1 MSTSPKALV
10 EAPVLAWMR
19 NSAGFSID
27 ELAHKIGT
35 SPDVIHSW
43 ETGEEQP
50 SMAQVRKLALAYK
63 RPISDLF
70 LLTPPQAQLLP
81 HDFRRTSDLI
91 GQRYSPQLRHELRA
105 SARRRQLAL
114 DLIEE
119 SQEAPPAP
127 IPLRITQAQ
136 DPESIGLA
144 IRTLLRITTTEQKA
158 WRGDPRKAYKS
169 WRTRVESLGIL
180 VFQITSVARD
190 EMHGFCIATQPLP
203 VIAINR
209 KLKPNGRTFTMLH
222 ELAHILLGE
231 AALCDIDE
239 SAHRNPIEQRT
250 EVFCNHVAGA
260 TLVPASDLLAEA
272 PVVRRP
278 QACEDWTDDEL
289 ASLAKTYS
297 VSEEVLLRRLL
308 TLKRTTRAFYA
319 IKRAEYVKRYAL
331 LERNER
337 DAQQATEVK
346 RNMPREKLS
355 DLGHR
360 FTGLVLSTY
369 HADRISLADASE
381 YLGLRAKNIS
391 KIDSLLME
399 SA

>member
-158 WRGDPRKAYKS
+158 CAAIRARH
-169 WRTRVESLGIL
+169 TR
-180 VFQITSVARD
+180 
-190 EMHGFCIATQPLP
+190 
-203 VIAINR
+203 
-209 KLKPNGRTFTMLH
+209 
-222 ELAHILLGE
+222 
-231 AALCDIDE
+231 
-239 SAHRNPIEQRT
+239 
-250 EVFCNHVAGA
+250 AGA
-260 TLVPASDLLAEA
+260 PGSNRSGSSSSRSRAWRATRCMGSAS
-272 PVVRRP
+272 
-278 QACEDWTDDEL
+278 
-289 ASLAKTYS
+289 
-297 VSEEVLLRRLL
+297 
-308 TLKRTTRAFYA
+308 
-319 IKRAEYVKRYAL
+319 
-331 LERNER
+331 
-337 DAQQATEVK
+337 
-346 RNMPREKLS
+346 PRS
-355 DLGHR
+355 R
-360 FTGLVLSTY
+360 C
-369 HADRISLADASE
+369 R
-381 YLGLRAKNIS
+381 
-391 KIDSLLME
+391 
-399 SA
+399 